1 MSLHC
6 NEYFETAR
14 LIQVAEDEP
23 RLPFINAVRKYRAAD
38 SLNEKA
44 KLVEVI
50 VRTSRTV
57 TDDGGLLP
65 DDIQGGLMMLI
76 EQFRD
81 FGPSVVSVPVT
92 YGDARN
98 LIKTFFF

>member
-6 NEYFETAR
+6 NEHYETAR
-14 LIQVAEDEP
+14 LIQVVEDEP
-23 RLPFINAVRKYRAAD
+23 RLPFINAVRKHNTAQ

-57 TDDGGLLP
+57 TDDDGLLP
-65 DDIQGGLMMLI
+65 DDIQQGLMVLV

-81 FGPSVVSVPVT
+81 FGPTVVSVPVT

>member
-6 NEYFETAR
+6 NEHYETAR

-23 RLPFINAVRKYRAAD
+23 RLPFINAVRKHSAAQ

-57 TDDGGLLP
+57 TGDSGVLP
-65 DDIQGGLMMLI
+65 EDIQQGLMLLI

-81 FGPSVVSVPVT
+81 FGPPVVSVPVT
-92 YGDARN
+92 YGDARS
-98 LIKTFFF
+98 LIQTFFF